1 MFEDQMTNVARK
13 RRQDLAMQD
22 LLTKSKKIMSNAY
35 NWDKLPQLDLE
46 AFGQFYGTKVG
57 KSGDLSLILP
67 DLPANPG
74 QNNSFGF
81 KLSYTMP
88 IENNLAKGIAIQN
101 LSNYEQQRITELN
114 LIRNMKINIRIAL
127 NALGNYTAV
136 LNNALISFEQYKKAY
151 ENEQIKFKQGLTTL
165 LNLIQIQ
172 DKLTYAHS
180 NYISAQLQFA
190 LALGNLRYETGTLN
204 DLDII
209 GPSYKINI
217 DAIKQE
223 RFYTSPQNEINE

>member
-57 KSGDLSLILP
+57 KGGDLSLILP

-81 KLSYTMP
+81 KLLY
-88 IENNLAKGIAIQN
+88 
-101 LSNYEQQRITELN
+101 
-114 LIRNMKINIRIAL
+114 
-127 NALGNYTAV
+127 NANRQSCKDCNTKSIKLRTATHYRV
-136 LNNALISFEQYKKAY
+136 EPY
-151 ENEQIKFKQGLTTL
+151 
-165 LNLIQIQ
+165 
-172 DKLTYAHS
+172 
-180 NYISAQLQFA
+180 
-190 LALGNLRYETGTLN
+190 
-204 DLDII
+204 
-209 GPSYKINI
+209 
-217 DAIKQE
+217 
-223 RFYTSPQNEINE
+223 